1 VKLDLAAAAH
11 LNRALAGR
19 RRQIRFWRV
28 VSAVGGPTSWRV
40 LTTVTAMVLF
50 SRRRRRPAALV
61 AVTMVGAAVLSGGT
75 KTLVGRPRPVV
86 AVVLDRAPGKSFP
99 SGHALTSF
107 VAVGRLALLLWPT
120 CSARQRALLLVAAP
134 LLVTAIGF
142 SRLALGVH
150 FLTDVL
156 GGWLIGG
163 LWLIG
168 SRRLVERLAQQ
179 LGPSAAISR
188 RSAGDEQAMSRS

>member
-1 VKLDLAAAAH
+1 VKLDRVVVGR
-11 LNRALAGR
+11 LNRALAGH
-19 RRQIRFWRV
+19 RRQLRFWRV
-28 VSAVGGPTSWRV
+28 VSAVGGPSSWRL
-40 LTTVTAMVLF
+40 LTAGTALWLF
-50 SRRRRRPAALV
+50 WQRRRRTAALV

-75 KTLVGRPRPVV
+75 KALVRRPRPVV
-86 AVVLDRAPGKSFP
+86 AVVVHRAPGNSFP

-107 VAVGRLALLLWPT
+107 VAVGRLVLLLWPS
-120 CSARQRALLLVAAP
+120 CSVRQRVLLLGVAT

-150 FLTDVL
+150 YLSDVL

-168 SRRLVERLAQQ
+168 SRRLD
-179 LGPSAAISR
+179 R
-188 RSAGDEQAMSRS
+188 RRWAG

>member
-1 VKLDLAAAAH
+1 VKLDRATAAH

-19 RRQIRFWRV
+19 RRQLRFWRA
-28 VSAVGGPTSWRV
+28 VSAVGGPTSWRL
-40 LTTVTAMVLF
+40 LTGVIALVLF
-50 SRRRRRPAALV
+50 WQRRRRTAALV
-61 AVTMVGAAVLSGGT
+61 GVTMAGAAMLSGGT
-75 KTLVGRPRPVV
+75 KALVGRPRPVV
-86 AVVLDRAPGKSFP
+86 EVVLDRAPGKSFP

-107 VAVGRLALLLWPT
+107 VAVGRLVLLLWPA
-120 CSARQRALLLVAAP
+120 CSARQRALLLLSAT

-168 SRRLVERLAQQ
+168 SQRLMERWGIRATR
-179 LGPSAAISR
+179 SR
-188 RSAGDEQAMSRS
+188 R

>member
-1 VKLDLAAAAH
+1 MNLDLATAGR
-11 LNRALAGR
+11 LNRALAGH

-40 LTTVTAMVLF
+40 LTAVTAVVLF
-50 SRRRRRPAALV
+50 WRRRRQPAALV
-61 AVTMVGAAVLSGGT
+61 AVTMAGAAMLSGGT
-75 KTLVGRPRPVV
+75 KALVGRPRPVV
-86 AVVLDRAPGKSFP
+86 AVVVDRAPGKSFP

-107 VAVGRLALLLWPT
+107 VAAGRLVLLLWPA
-120 CSARQRALLLVAAP
+120 CSARQRVLLLGTATV
-134 LLVTAIGF
+134 LVTAIGF

-156 GGWLIGG
+156 GGWLMGG

-168 SRRLVERLAQQ
+168 SRRLVGRFARS
-179 LGPSAAISR
+179 GPWR
-188 RSAGDEQAMSRS
+188 R

>member
-1 VKLDLAAAAH
+1 MNLDLATAGY

-19 RRQIRFWRV
+19 RHHIRFWRV
-28 VSAVGGPTSWRV
+28 VSMAGGPTSWRLLTAVVAV
-40 LTTVTAMVLF
+40 LLYW
-50 SRRRRRPAALV
+50 RRRRRPAALV
-61 AVTMVGAAVLSGGT
+61 AVTMVGAAMLSGGT
-75 KTLVGRPRPVV
+75 KALVGRPRPVV
-86 AVVLDRAPGKSFP
+86 AVVVDRAPGKSFP

-107 VAVGRLALLLWPT
+107 VAVGRLVLLLWPA
-120 CSARQRALLLVAAP
+120 CSARQRVLLLGAAA
-134 LLVTAIGF
+134 LLVTSIGF

-168 SRRLVERLAQQ
+168 SRRLVARLR
-179 LGPSAAISR
+179 IR
-188 RSAGDEQAMSRS
+188 RTAGLRD

>member
-1 VKLDLAAAAH
+1 VKQDLALVGH

-19 RRQIRFWRV
+19 GHQLRFWRA

-40 LTTVTAMVLF
+40 LTGLIAVVLL
-50 SRRRRRPAALV
+50 RQRRRRPAALV
-61 AVTMVGAAVLSGGT
+61 AVTMAGAAMLSGGT
-75 KTLVGRPRPVV
+75 KALVGRPRPVV
-86 AVVLDRAPGKSFP
+86 AVVVHRAAGKSFP

-107 VAVGRLALLLWPT
+107 VAVGRLVLLLWPT
-120 CSARQRALLLVAAP
+120 CSARQRVLLLVTAT

-150 FLTDVL
+150 FVTDVL

-168 SRRLVERLAQQ
+168 SRRLVSRFHRRLER
-179 LGPSAAISR
+179 R
-188 RSAGDEQAMSRS
+188 RPAGLRD

>member
-1 VKLDLAAAAH
+1 VKLDLAIVGH
-11 LNRALAGR
+11 LNRALAGH
-19 RRQIRFWRV
+19 RRQLRFWRA

-40 LTTVTAMVLF
+40 LTAVTAVMLF
-50 SRRRRRPAALV
+50 WQRRRRPAALV
-61 AVTMVGAAVLSGGT
+61 AVTMVGAAMLSGGT
-75 KTLVGRPRPVV
+75 KALVGRPRPVV
-86 AVVLDRAPGKSFP
+86 AVMVHRAPGKSFP

-107 VAVGRLALLLWPT
+107 VAVGRLVLLLWPT
-120 CSARQRALLLVAAP
+120 CSARQRVLLLVTAT

-168 SRRLVERLAQQ
+168 SRRLV
-179 LGPSAAISR
+179 
-188 RSAGDEQAMSRS
+188 SRSHRRYERRRPAGLRD